1 MNRPRFALALPVGRT
16 GAALVF
22 GPLWL
27 LVLPALFAIAMLAA
41 PLVAPALTPGEV
53 LIVATGATLCIVLAV
68 LLHSLAH
75 VACVAALGGALP
87 CDVPVELLGDAA
99 QVWPEEPH
107 VLASVVATASG
118 PVTSLT
124 IGAAALVVWNAQLH
138 ALVNVVALFAAL
150 VSGGLAL
157 LNLAPAWPL
166 DGGRV
171 AYALVARLLG
181 RQLARRLILACS
193 VALWLALSGWGV
205 YLLTLGAR
213 FSAEV
218 ALGTLAAALLLLL
231 GLRHHQPSGVGPAP
245 PRLRAAAAALAWAGT
260 GALLGAL
267 LLASASILP
276 RLEGLYSPGPA
287 VSVEP
292 MVDVPVGRRTAASGE
307 LLLTTVVAQ
316 TPVTLGQWLYA
327 QFSPAFALVPPERVV
342 PRDVTPRELVQQN
355 LSMLEESEAT
365 AIVVGMRLAG
375 EQAELVSTAVAV
387 SSVAPESPSAG
398 LLLPGDIIV
407 SVDGEPTPRAEI
419 LRDALGRHQAGD
431 SVRLALLRDGQPVNV
446 EARLM
451 APAEPGGPARI
462 GVTLQP
468 VGLDVD
474 LAFPV
479 SITTQKIV
487 GGPSAGLMFTLAVY
501 DVLTPDDLT
510 KGWRIAG
517 TGTIALDGTVGPI
530 GGIAQKVAGAEWAGA
545 QYFIVPREHEQDARR
560 AARTITLIPVSTAQ
574 EAIAALRALP
584 PKP

>member
-1 MNRPRFALALPVGRT
+1 
-16 GAALVF
+16 
-22 GPLWL
+22 
-27 LVLPALFAIAMLAA
+27 
-41 PLVAPALTPGEV
+41 
-53 LIVATGATLCIVLAV
+53 
-68 LLHSLAH
+68 
-75 VACVAALGGALP
+75 
-87 CDVPVELLGDAA
+87 
-99 QVWPEEPH
+99 
-107 VLASVVATASG
+107 
-118 PVTSLT
+118 
-124 IGAAALVVWNAQLH
+124 
-138 ALVNVVALFAAL
+138 
-150 VSGGLAL
+150 
-157 LNLAPAWPL
+157 
-166 DGGRV
+166 
-171 AYALVARLLG
+171 
-181 RQLARRLILACS
+181 
-193 VALWLALSGWGV
+193 
-205 YLLTLGAR
+205 
-213 FSAEV
+213 
-218 ALGTLAAALLLLL
+218 
-231 GLRHHQPSGVGPAP
+231 
-245 PRLRAAAAALAWAGT
+245 
-260 GALLGAL
+260 
-267 LLASASILP
+267 
-276 RLEGLYSPGPA
+276 
-287 VSVEP
+287 
-292 MVDVPVGRRTAASGE
+292 
-307 LLLTTVVAQ
+307 
-316 TPVTLGQWLYA
+316 
-327 QFSPAFALVPPERVV
+327 V

-510 KGWRIAG
+510 HGWRIAG

-530 GGIAQKVAGAEWAGA
+530 GGSAQKVAGAEWAGA
-545 QYFIVPREHEQDARR
+545 QYFIVPREHEQEARR